1 MSLKLKSYL
10 NIGDKQLIK
19 DKSIK
24 TTFKVHRKPLKIAT
38 ESETSGC
45 MDIFEFTPDVSNI
58 KTNIMDFSNENK
70 EGENKKYIQTSKNFN
85 YNIETSL
92 WTIRNSD
99 ITIDATAQKPTY
111 EINHEL
117 KTPIESKL
125 IFILLLTI
133 NFMLF
138 LMQISFVKQI

>member
-1 MSLKLKSYL
+1 MILKLESYL

-45 MDIFEFTPDVSNI
+45 MDIFEFTPDASNI

-70 EGENKKYIQTSKNFN
+70 EVENKKYMQKSKNF
-85 YNIETSL
+85 NIETSL

-99 ITIDATAQKPTY
+99 ITIDATAQKSTY

-117 KTPIESKL
+117 KTPIDSKF
-125 IFILLLTI
+125 IFIL
-133 NFMLF
+133 
-138 LMQISFVKQI
+138 

>member
-45 MDIFEFTPDVSNI
+45 MDIFEFTPDASNI

-70 EGENKKYIQTSKNFN
+70 EVENKKYMQKSKNFN
-85 YNIETSL
+85 IIKIGNI
-92 WTIRNSD
+92 
-99 ITIDATAQKPTY
+99 
-111 EINHEL
+111 
-117 KTPIESKL
+117 
-125 IFILLLTI
+125 
-133 NFMLF
+133 
-138 LMQISFVKQI
+138 